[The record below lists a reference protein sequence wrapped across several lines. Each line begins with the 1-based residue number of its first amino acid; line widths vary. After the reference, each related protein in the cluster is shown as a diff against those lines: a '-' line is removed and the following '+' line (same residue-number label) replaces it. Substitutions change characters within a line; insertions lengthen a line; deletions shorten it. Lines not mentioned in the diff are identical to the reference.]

1 MDKYTIINKNNKIDI
16 IIDKVKIF
24 YGKNYVLKKQII
36 SNLEQLLIKNS
47 ISEYAKNNYR
57 ELELYINDNKAN
69 INQFELY
76 KINSDFDI
84 DTDLKLGTK
93 SLCQKYLEQKLENIE
108 YNDLYNT
115 IKELLKTFDMEY
127 LSSNVDMELNSST
140 ISFQIGDLEL
150 KQFIK
155 LIKPKL
161 MNEEFEKNYFDLTYE
176 ELIEYQLNM
185 IVALAKNIDKTHI
198 IVIDTHITKKIY
210 DLIMNIQ
217 ENNIKFIILQ
227 NVVNNSI
234 DLKNYALINTNII
247 DLADEEKINT
257 FIFEEL
263 PFHVEPNEINKLFI
277 DYLTNNRTSKVIEL
291 TNIL

>member
-161 MNEEFEKNYFDLTYE
+161 LNEEFEKNYFDLTYE

>member
-185 IVALAKNIDKTHI
+185 MVALAKNIDKTHI